1 MRGLLCLIFTM
12 GCSAGASMVVKPPL
26 VSQCQR
32 LPIQGCGDL
41 VDGVLLQVDGDDK
54 NARLKIDQVVHQNG
68 PGRLRPFARV
78 LRETA
83 SAPGMNDY
91 AHHLRTVAEWI
102 DPGESPAATAGFS
115 DGASHAVK
123 AMPIASAAN
132 QGPAAEPAVSF
143 KLDDTALR
151 ALSASADPLR
161 VVTETIDFASRR
173 TELAPCR
180 IAEIDALCLKSRE
193 GPLIITDVIGSSACA
208 KRMFV
213 GASISDTPDFGIR
226 WLMEPG
232 PVPLTGARLLVRG
245 GDWLQFAVVPDK
257 KQLDQ
262 IDCRI
267 TWSAF
272 QPWIVTR

>member
-1 MRGLLCLIFTM
+1 M
-12 GCSAGASMVVKPPL
+12 GCSAGASIVVKPPL
-26 VSQCQR
+26 VSQCQK

-41 VDGVLLQVDGDDK
+41 VDGVLLQVGGDDE
-54 NARLKIDQVVHQNG
+54 NARRKIDQVVHQNG
-68 PGRLRPFARV
+68 PGRLKPFARV

-83 SAPGMNDY
+83 TAPGMDDY
-91 AHHLRTVAEWI
+91 AQQLRTIADWI
-102 DPGESPAATAGFS
+102 DPGESPATH
-115 DGASHAVK
+115 DGVPDGTPHTVK
-123 AMPIASAAN
+123 ATPIASAAN
-132 QGPAAEPAVSF
+132 PEPTSQPVSF

-161 VVTETIDFASRR
+161 VVTETVDFASRR
-173 TELAPCR
+173 SDLAPCR
-180 IAEIDALCLKSRE
+180 IAEVDALCLRSRE
-193 GPLIITDVIGSSACA
+193 GPLIITDVIGSSACD

-226 WLMEPG
+226 WLVEPG
-232 PVPLTGARLLVRG
+232 PVPLTGARLLIRG

-257 KQLDQ
+257 KRSDPV
-262 IDCRI
+262 DCRI